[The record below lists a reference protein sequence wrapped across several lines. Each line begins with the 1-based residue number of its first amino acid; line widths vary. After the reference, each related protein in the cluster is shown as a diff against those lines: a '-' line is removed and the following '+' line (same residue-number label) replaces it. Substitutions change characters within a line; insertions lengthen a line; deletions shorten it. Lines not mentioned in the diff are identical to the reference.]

1 MELAWVGL
9 NYLGIERTETAA
21 TVRSVSDIHL
31 AYMPYS
37 HSVATAIGGALLA
50 WVVLEK
56 GLYAHVPMSAFVL
69 ELFYGVFCWWV
80 YRGSG
85 ILLAVIVVGNLANLS
100 LLSATI
106 AGPEQYLAGHPMIV
120 VTVIFAQIV
129 AMLVLVGVLSSRP
142 PTR

>member
-1 MELAWVGL
+1 MPK
-9 NYLGIERTETAA
+9 TE
-21 TVRSVSDIHL
+21 
-31 AYMPYS
+31 
-37 HSVATAIGGALLA
+37 ALLTESFLTRPSWRRS
-50 WVVLEK
+50 WVLDRVKKDIALWPMLSSPK
-56 GLYAHVPMSAFVL
+56 FGLGLYAHAPMSAFVL

-129 AMLVLVGVLSSRP
+129 TMLVLVGVLSSRP